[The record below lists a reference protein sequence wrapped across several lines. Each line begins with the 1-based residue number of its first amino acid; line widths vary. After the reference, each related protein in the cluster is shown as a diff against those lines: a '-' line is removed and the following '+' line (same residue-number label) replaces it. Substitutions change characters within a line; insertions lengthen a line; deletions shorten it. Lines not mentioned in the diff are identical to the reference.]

1 MNDAALMQVSYGIDN
16 WTDDIFGF
24 FLRVNLFFHDFLVKL
39 SPTEILEYEVD
50 IFLVGIEVV
59 ELNDVRM
66 LDVFHNVDFSFKQYF
81 LLFVHFL
88 SSC

>member
-1 MNDAALMQVSYGIDN
+1 MYDAALMQISYGINN
-16 WTDDIFGF
+16 WTDNIFGLF
-24 FLRVNLFFHDFLVKL
+24 FGVDLFFHDFLVKL
-39 SPTEILEYEVD
+39 SPAEILEYEVD

-81 LLFVHFL
+81 LLLVHFL